1 MLILCHE
8 ERRKKKKRKS
18 WRQDNF
24 RRSSS
29 LLSRVFG
36 SLLLEY
42 RFVPVLC
49 LYSYIS
55 VLCFLWH
62 VFPFFICSYLF
73 LNFLPFSFSNHYLAP
88 GVDRLIRFPGVCS
101 LGEYVAL
108 GYSVLQLMVFTFYVD
123 VDFNSPEALSTWRRR
138 LKGLSNWRWHV
149 GLIRPGIKRIFHGF
163 HREAIFYEA
172 RSFPR
177 PSFFL
182 WFNYVQQLRHSP
194 M

>member
-8 ERRKKKKRKS
+8 ERRKKKKLTPGQFQTVEFTSLASLRFTS
-18 WRQDNF
+18 ARVSI
-24 RRSSS
+24 RSSA
-29 LLSRVFG
+29 LFIFLYPRIT
-36 SLLLEY
+36 LPAT
-42 RFVPVLC
+42 RF
-49 LYSYIS
+49 S
-55 VLCFLWH
+55 FLH
-62 VFPFFICSYLF
+62 LFFLF

-88 GVDRLIRFPGVCS
+88 DVDRLIRFPGVCS
-101 LGEYVAL
+101 LGEHVAL

-123 VDFNSPEALSTWRRR
+123 VDFNLPEALSTWWRR

-172 RSFPR
+172 RSFPQ

-182 WFNYVQQLRHSP
+182 WFDYVQQLRHSP